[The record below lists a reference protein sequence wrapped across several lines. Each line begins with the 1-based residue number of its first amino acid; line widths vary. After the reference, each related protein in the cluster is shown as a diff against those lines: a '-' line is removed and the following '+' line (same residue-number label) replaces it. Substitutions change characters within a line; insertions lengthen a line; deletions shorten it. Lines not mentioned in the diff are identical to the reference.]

1 MWEISERLKNEVRED
16 VIWKK
21 EAEVEAKVISM
32 LQEIKDQVMLE
43 DEYVHDLYR
52 KEFKAKLKEKEHTW
66 IWDTFK
72 KLNNIKL
79 WIIERELNKRKG
91 EILEPNRVT
100 KNVIYPVCGISMD
113 INKNWKVLNV
123 MKGVIDELMALPD
136 MVAEIAKHPIDFAK
150 GMARIIQNPGQMIKS
165 IVASYTDIA
174 WWWGTPES
182 QYKTWR
188 SATLI
193 VLTFFPWWWW
203 WKWLLNIAKKSPRLM
218 KKASR
223 RTQVEIRNAS
233 KHIDSKTAIRKKP
246 RSEKIEDKVRR
257 ETGYIEGQWKKVW
270 DKAKQGAEKRA
281 VESQQKHVEN
291 AAKRKARWAEREL
304 IRQRSLTSLKNKM
317 NEAVSKINLKNN
329 PVSKVKE
336 YATRRTT
343 EKLDAVREWILKRAY
358 PKFYKDLKTLESKTR
373 SIKKSVVNASKDLE
387 NALAKKIELNR
398 KITDLKKLVDKGGA
412 HQIEWKWGTLNHQK
426 LVDQLTTYEKD
437 LLKLE
442 IQTEKLNKDL
452 YKATQAL
459 VIHNRVIKQI
469 KKYPTSQM
477 WYNTNIAGQ
486 LFAEVQFAIEWEMDR
501 EIDEA
506 KSQMEQTLEELN
518 KEIDEEYAELLNG
531 LEKWIET
538 WKADVSDVN
547 LNVPHW
553 CDLSKVDPG
562 LYSISVI
569 WRASK
574 TWWVDLNKRLATQRA
589 ENAKQKIIEQYWLNP
604 ATTKFDIKIDLQT
617 DHQDK
622 MNEDPMLWQGIEVKI
637 TPVPWKERAFRD
649 ALVETSIDD

>member
-1 MWEISERLKNEVRED
+1 MWEISERLKSEVRED
-16 VIWKK
+16 VVWKK
-21 EAEVEAKVISM
+21 EAEVEAKVIGY

-66 IWDTFK
+66 IWDTFT

-79 WIIERELNKRKG
+79 WIIERELNKRKW
-91 EILEPNRVT
+91 EILEPNWVT

-123 MKGVIDELMALPD
+123 VKGVIDELMALPD

-165 IVASYTDIA
+165 IVESYTDIA
-174 WWWGTPES
+174 WWFATPEA

-193 VLTFFPWWWW
+193 VLTFFPWGW
-203 WKWLLNIAKKSPRLM
+203 WKWLVNIAKKSPRFM
-218 KKASR
+218 KKAR
-223 RTQVEIRNAS
+223 RTQVEIRKAS
-233 KHIDSKTAIRKKP
+233 KQIESKTRIRKKP
-246 RSEKIEDKVRR
+246 RSEKIANKVRK
-257 ETGYIEGQWKKVW
+257 EAESIERKWQKVW
-270 DKAKQGAEKRA
+270 DKASQKAEMRA
-281 VESQQKHVEN
+281 VEKQQKHVEK
-291 AAKRKARWAEREL
+291 AAKRKAKWAEREL
-304 IRQRSLTSLKNKM
+304 IRQKSLTSFKNRM
-317 NEAVSKINLKNN
+317 NEAIFKVNLKNN

-336 YATRRTT
+336 FATKWTI
-343 EKLDAVREWILKRAY
+343 EKLDNVREWILKKAY
-358 PKFYKDLKTLESKTR
+358 PKFYKDLKTLESKTLE
-373 SIKKSVVNASKDLE
+373 IKKSVVTASKDLE

-398 KITDLKKLVDKGGA
+398 KIEDLKKLVDKWGS
-412 HQIEWKWGTLNHQK
+412 HQIEWNWGTLNHQK
-426 LVDQLTTYEKD
+426 LVDKLTTYEKD

-442 IQTEKLNKDL
+442 VQTEKLNKDL
-452 YKATQAL
+452 YKAAQAL
-459 VIHNRVIKQI
+459 IIHNRVIKQI

-486 LFAEVQFAIEWEMDR
+486 LFAEVQFAIEWEMNR

-506 KSQMEQTLEELN
+506 KTQMEQTLEELN

-531 LEKWIET
+531 WEKWIET

-553 CDLSKVDPG
+553 CDLSKVDPS
-562 LYSISVI
+562 LYTISII
-569 WRASK
+569 GRASK

-589 ENAKQKIIEQYWLNP
+589 ENAKQKIIEQYWLDSS
-604 ATTKFDIKIDLQT
+604 TTKFDIKIDLQT

-649 ALVETSIDD
+649 ALVETSIND